1 VPAAL
6 TKPVWPGKGSMPH
19 ALHVQAEL
27 INLNHTAR
35 PTPASAPDTL
45 EPRVLGRLKLPI
57 SVALTLKALTLAPA
71 RTAPPPATG
80 ASTPTPP
87 TTRAEPG
94 RAEAARAGAHVG
106 HVKLGHTRVA
116 LSRTKGVARDE
127 VRSFPLQ
134 SVAEASPSAAAAVP
148 GGAGQERAPSEEEEE
163 RGWRV
168 ELQLCF
174 RLAVSLDSIHTH
186 AVTIDCSG
194 GGEVVCE
201 EEEQLKMDRVNKEH
215 HTKQQIFAQNQD
227 TKEKMGH
234 VNGEEE
240 SLQGNTKTV
249 AKKEKSDGVKEH
261 EVDGG
266 GAGAGVQRDDDDGG
280 KARRF
285 RQLLAMVCSG
295 RGAAAAYR
303 LLPLPTAGEAA
314 IRAR

>member
-1 VPAAL
+1 
-6 TKPVWPGKGSMPH
+6 MPH

-27 INLNHTAR
+27 INLNNTAR

-57 SVALTLKALTLAPA
+57 SLALTLKALTLAPA
-71 RTAPPPATG
+71 RTPATPATAV

-87 TTRAEPG
+87 TTRAEAG

-127 VRSFPLQ
+127 VRTFPLQ
-134 SVAEASPSAAAAVP
+134 SVAEASPSAAAVP
-148 GGAGQERAPSEEEEE
+148 RGAGRERAPGEEEEE
-163 RGWRV
+163 RAWSV

-194 GGEVVCE
+194 GGELVCE
-201 EEEQLKMDRVNKEH
+201 EEEELKMDRVKEH
-215 HTKQQIFAQNQD
+215 HTKQQVFAQNED
-227 TKEKMGH
+227 TKEKVGH
-234 VNGEEE
+234 VKEEEEE
-240 SLQGNTKTV
+240 SLEGNSKTV
-249 AKKEKSDGVKEH
+249 AKKKSDGVKKH
-261 EVDGG
+261 EVGGG
-266 GAGAGVQRDDDDGG
+266 GAGAGVQGDEGDDGG